1 MKIAKE
7 KLYNLEDDTEQKK
20 KKTKKLYGH
29 VYKLLTSQILH
40 N

>member
-20 KKTKKLYGH
+20 KTKKLYVH